1 MNKYATLRSVIHYLL
16 AGIIVPIY
24 GIQVCPFIASLRPDQ
39 VIIPVVVALGLQFG
53 VGNILGKSVVNGAP
67 LEKQTRRRF
76 ILEISLF
83 VASALGLAIYNTIA
97 HGFPLTSG
105 LKVFVGIFGLG
116 FFAAIDLALERER
129 HVGRTIE
136 LSKADLDPQ
145 KVYFPLSQRVAFF
158 ATISVV
164 MLITIFMLLVIKDL
178 DWIVEVGKTIPLAE
192 ARISIIKEFMFV
204 LAVILPHTL
213 NVISSYSKNLN
224 LFLAHETGALSN
236 VANGRLDVRV
246 PVSTTDEFGLMAK
259 HTNTM
264 IAQLK
269 NYINEI
275 ALTRDVT
282 ILSLASLAEARDNE
296 TGQHILR
303 TQRYVRALALHLQP
317 HPSFSDVLNDE
328 TIDLLYKSA
337 PLHDIG
343 KVGIPDNIL
352 LKPGK
357 HTDEEFELMKTHA
370 QIGGDALKV
379 AEGKLGS
386 TSFLRLAREI
396 AETHHEKWDGSGYPN
411 GLRETD
417 IPVSGRLMAVADVY
431 DALISARVYKPAFP
445 HEKAMEIIRDGA
457 GSHFDPDIVA
467 ALNNIEEEF
476 KEIAKA
482 FSDGQH

>member
-1 MNKYATLRSVIHYLL
+1 MRATIHYLL
-16 AGIIVPIY
+16 AAIVVPIY
-24 GIQVCPFIASLRPDQ
+24 GIQVCPFIDSLAPIQ
-39 VIIPVVVALGLQFG
+39 VIIPVLVAIVLQYA
-53 VGNILGKSVVNGAP
+53 VRQRLVKTIIEGAA
-67 LEKQTRRRF
+67 LENQTSRSF
-76 ILEISLF
+76 KMELALF
-83 VASALGLAIYNTIA
+83 VTSALGLAIYNTVA

-116 FFAAIDLALERER
+116 FFAAIDLSLERER
-129 HVGRTIE
+129 LVGKLIE
-136 LSKADLDPQ
+136 ETRADLSPE
-145 KVYFPLSQRVAFF
+145 KVYFPLSQRVMLF

-164 MLITIFMLLVIKDL
+164 VLITIFMLLVIKDL
-178 DWIVEVGKTIPLAE
+178 DWIVEVGQTIPLEE
-192 ARISIIKEFMFV
+192 AKISIIKEFLFV

-213 NVISSYSKNLN
+213 NAISSYSTNLK
-224 LFLAHETGALSN
+224 LFFGHQTGVLTSI
-236 VANGRLDVRV
+236 ANGKLDVRV
-246 PVSTTDEFGLMAK
+246 PVSTTDEFGIMAK

-264 IAQLK
+264 IVQLK

-275 ALTRDVT
+275 SLTRDVT

-303 TQRYVRALALHLQP
+303 TQRYVRALAIHLQP
-317 HPSFSDVLNDE
+317 HPAFCDELDDE

-370 QIGGDALKV
+370 QIGSDALKI
-379 AEGKLGS
+379 AEDKMGS
-386 TSFLRLAREI
+386 SSFLRLAREI
-396 AETHHEKWDGSGYPN
+396 AITHHEKWDGSGYPG
-411 GLRETD
+411 GLRENE
-417 IPVSGRLMAVADVY
+417 IPISGRLMAVADVY

-457 GSHFDPDIVA
+457 GVHFDPDVVA
-467 ALNNIEEEF
+467 ALDNIENEF
-476 KEIAKA
+476 MAIARE
-482 FSDGQH
+482 FGDQHTAGAS